1 MTGLDKILKHIEED
15 AATSAQT
22 IIDKAKEEA
31 DRIMANA
38 KEEGQQRCEDIRKQS
53 ELDIKSIENRGH
65 SAALLQEKKLIL
77 EAKQQIISDIIQK
90 AQDSLL
96 DQPDEDYFNTI
107 INMVVKHALP
117 HEGKILF
124 SNKDYNRLPE
134 QYEDRINAG
143 LTDIA
148 GASLTV
154 TEGDA
159 DIDGGFIL
167 KYGDIEVNCS
177 FDALF
182 FAAKENL
189 QDKVREV
196 LFQ

>member
-15 AATSAQT
+15 AAASAQT

-53 ELDIKSIENRGH
+53 ELDIKSVESRGR

-77 EAKQQIISDIIQK
+77 EAKQQVISDIIQK

-96 DQPDEDYFNTI
+96 NQSDEDYFNDI
-107 INMVVKHALP
+107 LEMVVKHALP
-117 HEGKILF
+117 KEGLILF
-124 SNKDYNRLPE
+124 SKRDYNRLAE
-134 QYEDRINAG
+134 QFEDRINAS
-143 LTDIA
+143 LTDTIGATLTIA
-148 GASLTV
+148 EETK
-154 TEGDA
+154 
-159 DIDGGFIL
+159 DINGGFIL

-196 LFQ
+196 LFK